1 MHPAL
6 FPDKPIIIVNTAPS
20 ANVHGLTDDEV
31 ARSRQ
36 QHGSNQL
43 LSTEDRTF
51 FHVVKDVA
59 LEPMFILLLAACAVY
74 FFMHQYDEGFI
85 MLVAIFIVAGISF
98 FQDYRSRSAV
108 QALKKISA
116 PNAKVIR
123 NGKQVSI
130 ATDDIVTGDIL
141 LLEEGESIAAD
152 GNIISANDFSVNEA
166 VITGESFPVFKN
178 EPDELVFRG
187 TLAAS
192 GSAIVKVVAVGNKT
206 EFGKIGLALKEIAP
220 AKTPLQIQIHKFVR
234 NMVWFGAIAFIIVFV
249 INYYHSKNFM
259 FGLLQALTLAMSALP
274 EEIPVAFST
283 FQALGAFRLL
293 KNNIIVKQPQ
303 FVETLGSAT
312 VICIDKTGTITQNKM
327 NIEWVYDAS
336 LKQTIAYNK
345 ITSLSIELIEY
356 AMWSSETNP
365 FDPMEQAIYTLYDK
379 ISTVN
384 KRNQFT
390 QVHEYPISGK
400 PPMMTHIFT
409 DKNNTVIIA
418 CKGAP
423 EGILRQSNLSEK
435 EIMQIEEQSLSFA
448 KQGYRV
454 LGVGKSTWTKPYP
467 ASQEEF
473 TFDFLGLIAFN
484 DPPKE
489 NIKSTIEAF
498 RNAGI
503 VTKIITGDY
512 PETAVAIAKQIDLNH
527 SYDFLTG
534 KDIMQYPKEELKR
547 QVKKINI
554 FARVYPEAKLKIVEA
569 LKNSGEVVAMTG
581 DGVNDTPALKAAH
594 IGIAMGK
601 RGSDAAKSTASLI
614 ITDDDLG
621 HMTNAIALG
630 RKIYDNLK
638 KAIQYI
644 VSIHIPI
651 ILIVTLP
658 LLLAWKYSNL
668 FSPVHVIFLE
678 LIMGPTCSIIYENEP
693 IEPGT
698 MRRRPRQLFNT
709 FLSTKQLS
717 ISVTQGLMIA
727 AGCLGMGYYFM
738 QHQYTESMVR
748 TVVFTTLLFS
758 NIFLMLVNRSF
769 QYTLF
774 TTIRYKNSLVILIT
788 IIILLFIAAI
798 LYIPFIRELFRLE
811 ILSLTNLFICIA
823 VALVCTI
830 WIEFFKNK
838 FTSTNIQQS

>member
-6 FPDKPIIIVNTAPS
+6 FPDKPIIIVNTASS

-234 NMVWFGAIAFIIVFV
+234 NMVWFGAIAFIIVFI
-249 INYYHSKNFM
+249 INYYHSKSFL
-259 FGLLQALTLAMSALP
+259 FGLLQGLTLAMSVLP
-274 EEIPVAFST
+274 EEIPVAFSA

-312 VICIDKTGTITQNKM
+312 VICIDKTGTITQNLM
-327 NIEWVYDAS
+327 HIEFVYNEAS
-336 LKQTIAYNK
+336 KQSIQNTASNK
-345 ITSLSIELIEY
+345 LPENLIEY
-356 AMWSSETNP
+356 AMWSSETEP
-365 FDPMEQAIYTLYDK
+365 FDPMEKAIHALYKNVATVDK
-379 ISTVN
+379 RLQY
-384 KRNQFT
+384 K
-390 QVHEYPISGK
+390 QVHGYPISGK
-400 PPMMTHIFT
+400 PPMMTHIF
-409 DKNNTVIIA
+409 KNENDETIIA
-418 CKGAP
+418 AKGAP
-423 EGILRQSNLSEK
+423 EAILRNANLSIA
-435 EIMQIEEQSLSFA
+435 EIKHIEEQSLQYA

-454 LGVGKSTWTKPYP
+454 LGVGKGIWNDKHYP
-467 ASQEEF
+467 VSQEEF
-473 TFDFLGLIAFN
+473 RFEFLGLIAFN
-484 DPPKE
+484 DPP
-489 NIKSTIEAF
+489 
-498 RNAGI
+498 
-503 VTKIITGDY
+503 
-512 PETAVAIAKQIDLNH
+512 
-527 SYDFLTG
+527 
-534 KDIMQYPKEELKR
+534 
-547 QVKKINI
+547 
-554 FARVYPEAKLKIVEA
+554 
-569 LKNSGEVVAMTG
+569 
-581 DGVNDTPALKAAH
+581 
-594 IGIAMGK
+594 
-601 RGSDAAKSTASLI
+601 
-614 ITDDDLG
+614 
-621 HMTNAIALG
+621 
-630 RKIYDNLK
+630 
-638 KAIQYI
+638 
-644 VSIHIPI
+644 
-651 ILIVTLP
+651 
-658 LLLAWKYSNL
+658 
-668 FSPVHVIFLE
+668 
-678 LIMGPTCSIIYENEP
+678 
-693 IEPGT
+693 
-698 MRRRPRQLFNT
+698 
-709 FLSTKQLS
+709 
-717 ISVTQGLMIA
+717 
-727 AGCLGMGYYFM
+727 
-738 QHQYTESMVR
+738 
-748 TVVFTTLLFS
+748 
-758 NIFLMLVNRSF
+758 
-769 QYTLF
+769 
-774 TTIRYKNSLVILIT
+774 
-788 IIILLFIAAI
+788 
-798 LYIPFIRELFRLE
+798 
-811 ILSLTNLFICIA
+811 
-823 VALVCTI
+823 
-830 WIEFFKNK
+830 
-838 FTSTNIQQS
+838 